1 MAVQGPLVILVVDDD
16 PFVRESTVTILGALS
31 YDVVDAGSGD
41 DAVALAR
48 AGRAIDAAL
57 VDFHMPGGLDG
68 LETVRALRQ
77 IRPDLPFVL
86 VTGDDAETI
95 RFDGDL
101 AGGVALGKPYRMA
114 DLRNTLQRLLAAA

>member
-16 PFVRESTVTILGALS
+16 PFVRESTATILGALS

-48 AGRAIDAAL
+48 AGRAIDVAL

-86 VTGDDAETI
+86 VTGDHAETI

-114 DLRNTLQRLLAAA
+114 DLRNTLQRLLAAG